1 MFPQE
6 TIRNVGEKRHREETE
21 DLPSRSWRALKW
33 RRWRRCHT
41 RIWFWMNER
50 EPLCSSEQ
58 TKTRAEKNCT
68 RGERQ
73 RQRRVRRGG
82 IWPMRM
88 SDNIMRWG
96 GKKQIF
102 GDGASKIQVW
112 LSRKEKRS
120 FYITYINSVIS
131 VPWSSANIV
140 SCEGLICAPG
150 MPWLWLTFTCMWL
163 TGATVNSG
171 NLS

>member
-1 MFPQE
+1 MQAKTEMRGDNEAATSREPANNTQWARCAVFSQE
-6 TIRNVGEKRHREETE
+6 TITNVGEKRRREETE

-41 RIWFWMNER
+41 RIWFGMNER

-58 TKTRAEKNCT
+58 TKSQAEKNCT

-73 RQRRVRRGG
+73 RQRRVRRGR

-88 SDNIMRWG
+88 SDNIMCFWG
-96 GKKQIF
+96 GVRGEHIL

-112 LSRKEKRS
+112 LSRKEKKTQ
-120 FYITYINSVIS
+120 FLY
-131 VPWSSANIV
+131 NIYQ
-140 SCEGLICAPG
+140 
-150 MPWLWLTFTCMWL
+150 
-163 TGATVNSG
+163 
-171 NLS
+171 